1 MRKVFISK
9 NYRGAFTASSKAKID
24 AESIAQQNG
33 YNSIGLSFK
42 TFNNSCIGKIWT
54 VLSNFMGHYR
64 LPKDGVLLLQVP
76 TSLTKYQ
83 LKRAQKLRS
92 KVIVLIHDLD
102 WLRNLGESD
111 IGLLQK
117 ADVLIAHTPAMKNW
131 LIENQINTNVEVLEI
146 FDYLTNDDYVIDQ
159 ISKDKSIN
167 VAFAGNL
174 GKSKFLNYLTFKS
187 ITLKLFGIGYDKLS
201 LQNGVE
207 YQGCYPPEKL
217 GRNLKSDFGLVWDG
231 ESTKTCSGIGG
242 EYLRLI
248 APHKLSMYLSVGMPV
263 IVWEES
269 AMASFVTT
277 NNVGVAI
284 KDLKELESRIG
295 SLTQDEIKNMRENAS
310 EIAKRLKSG
319 YYLSN
324 ALSRA
329 EKVIFNY

>member
-1 MRKVFISK
+1 M
-9 NYRGAFTASSKAKID
+9 
-24 AESIAQQNG
+24 
-33 YNSIGLSFK
+33 
-42 TFNNSCIGKIWT
+42 
-54 VLSNFMGHYR
+54 
-64 LPKDGVLLLQVP
+64 
-76 TSLTKYQ
+76 
-83 LKRAQKLRS
+83 
-92 KVIVLIHDLD
+92 
-102 WLRNLGESD
+102 
-111 IGLLQK
+111 
-117 ADVLIAHTPAMKNW
+117 
-131 LIENQINTNVEVLEI
+131 
-146 FDYLTNDDYVIDQ
+146 
-159 ISKDKSIN
+159 
-167 VAFAGNL
+167 
-174 GKSKFLNYLTFKS
+174 
-187 ITLKLFGIGYDKLS
+187 
-201 LQNGVE
+201 E

-310 EIAKRLKSG
+310 EMAKRLKSG